1 MQFCLEFDPND
12 YSFESYNSDL
22 LSLDEFNFNIQHGQ
36 IKFSWDH
43 DNGIFMQTGK
53 TILNLKFKQ
62 LSNKISA
69 FGFNESVMISELIE
83 TDGRT
88 TSIELKL
95 LPSNIGAPL
104 VSFIQIHCLE
114 EHILKYIISNMRRLN
129 LSCMISTTI

>member
-1 MQFCLEFDPND
+1 M
-12 YSFESYNSDL
+12 
-22 LSLDEFNFNIQHGQ
+22 
-36 IKFSWDH
+36 
-43 DNGIFMQTGK
+43 
-53 TILNLKFKQ
+53 KFKQ

-104 VSFIQIHCLE
+104 VSFSPNPLSGGAYIKIHNLQYETAQFKLYDINYNLVHNQILDLNSGANT
-114 EHILKYIISNMRRLN
+114 ILFNSRNLVNGLYYYRIETNTNEVNGKLVILN
-129 LSCMISTTI
+129 D